1 MMKMICP
8 NCGKEYNEK
17 MTCCISCG
25 TDLVPY
31 AVERGTEQ
39 SGQIAFEPLIPDN
52 IPTSEAA
59 ENSGFVREIPGH
71 SPVSFEP
78 TEPAPADVN
87 EIPVPLSE
95 AGRKRISVS
104 GAAKFTGSL
113 AASLM
118 MFAFILLF
126 SVSSAVRLATS
137 GSKIARFAE
146 SLDVMNLPA
155 AEAAI
160 PTEGYGISG
169 DATVQEAIFVMS
181 QGTGLSRE
189 DIKTIYEASTIQSF
203 MTAQLTEYAEFVRSG
218 KMPEKLTADKLKSVF
233 SENLNVIDDALG
245 KPLSQHDINLAF
257 SEIDS
262 VQPVLDKLSPASLE
276 EHLGGGGI
284 TALRLLSSMPVIIGA
299 AALAAAMLPLLRA
312 INRKNSAMLRWGG
325 GAVIVGGAAVSAAV
339 FLFTVQP
346 VPIRDR
352 LLRSIAKCAA
362 DVIAPDLYRIGGI
375 LAVLGA
381 VMLVWAGTLK
391 NAQSVQTAQTAQT
404 AGRI

>member
-31 AVERGTEQ
+31 TVERGTEQ
-39 SGQIAFEPLIPDN
+39 SGQIAFEPLIPEEN
-52 IPTSEAA
+52 PTSEAA
-59 ENSGFVREIPGH
+59 ENLGFVREIAGH
-71 SPVSFEP
+71 SSVAFEP
-78 TEPAPADVN
+78 SEPAPSEEN
-87 EIPVPLSE
+87 EIPVPVS
-95 AGRKRISVS
+95 AAVRKGISVS

-113 AASLM
+113 AVSLM

-137 GSKIARFAE
+137 GSKIAHFAE

-155 AEAAI
+155 SEAAI
-160 PTEGYGISG
+160 PTEGYGVSG

-181 QGTGLSRE
+181 QGTGLSRD

-203 MTAQLTEYAEFVRSG
+203 MTSQLTEYAEFVRSG
-218 KMPEKLTADKLKSVF
+218 KIPEKLTADKLKSLF
-233 SENLNVIDDALG
+233 SENLSVIDDALG

-276 EHLGGGGI
+276 ELLGGGGI
-284 TALRLLSSMPVIIGA
+284 TALRLLSTMPVIIG
-299 AALAAAMLPLLRA
+299 AAMLPLLRA

-325 GAVIVGGAAVSAAV
+325 VAVLAGGAAVSAAV

-346 VPIRDR
+346 APIRDR
-352 LLRSIAKCAA
+352 LLKSIAKCAA

-381 VMLVWAGTLK
+381 VMLIWAGTLK
-391 NAQSVQTAQTAQT
+391 KAQAV
-404 AGRI
+404 

>member
-31 AVERGTEQ
+31 TVERGTEQ
-39 SGQIAFEPLIPDN
+39 SGQIAFEPLIPEES
-52 IPTSEAA
+52 PTSEAA
-59 ENSGFVREIPGH
+59 ENLGFVREIAGH
-71 SPVSFEP
+71 SSVAFEP
-78 TEPAPADVN
+78 SEPAPSEEN
-87 EIPVPLSE
+87 EIPVPVSA
-95 AGRKRISVS
+95 AGRKGISVS

-113 AASLM
+113 AVSLM

-137 GSKIARFAE
+137 GSKIAHFAE

-155 AEAAI
+155 SEAAI
-160 PTEGYGISG
+160 PTEGYGVSG

-181 QGTGLSRE
+181 QGTGLSRD

-203 MTAQLTEYAEFVRSG
+203 MTSQLTEYAEFVRSG
-218 KMPEKLTADKLKSVF
+218 KIPEKLTADKLKSLF
-233 SENLNVIDDALG
+233 SENLSVIDDALG

-276 EHLGGGGI
+276 ELLGGGGI
-284 TALRLLSSMPVIIGA
+284 TALRLLSTMPVIIGA

-325 GAVIVGGAAVSAAV
+325 VAVLAGGAAVSAAV

-346 VPIRDR
+346 APIRDR
-352 LLRSIAKCAA
+352 LLKSIAKCAA

-381 VMLVWAGTLK
+381 VMLIWAGTLK
-391 NAQSVQTAQTAQT
+391 KAQAV
-404 AGRI
+404 

>member
-1 MMKMICP
+1 MKMICP

-31 AVERGTEQ
+31 SVERGTEQ
-39 SGQIAFEPLIPDN
+39 SGQIAFEPLIP
-52 IPTSEAA
+52 EADPGTDGGEA
-59 ENSGFVREIPGH
+59 GFVREMSGH
-71 SPVSFEP
+71 SAVSFGSSEP
-78 TEPAPADVN
+78 VPTDAVSAETE
-87 EIPVPLSE
+87 EIPVPVVSS
-95 AGRKRISVS
+95 AKRRVSLS

-113 AASLM
+113 AAALM
-118 MFAFILLF
+118 MFGFILLF
-126 SVSSAVRLATS
+126 SASSAVRLATS
-137 GSKIARFAE
+137 GSRIARFAE

-160 PTEGYGISG
+160 PTEGYGVSE

-181 QGTGLSRE
+181 RGTGLSRE
-189 DIKTIYEASTIQSF
+189 DIRTIYEASTVQSF
-203 MTAQLTEYAEFVRSG
+203 ITAQLTEYAEFLRSG
-218 KMPEKLTADKLKSVF
+218 KIPERITSDKLKSVF
-233 SENLNVIDDALG
+233 SENLSVIDNALG

-276 EHLGGGGI
+276 ELLGGGGI
-284 TALRLLSSMPVIIGA
+284 TALRLLSSMPIIIGA

-312 INRKNSAMLRWGG
+312 INRKSSAMLRWGG
-325 GAVIVGGAAVSAAV
+325 GAILAGGAAVSAAV

-346 VPIRDR
+346 APIRDR
-352 LLRSIAKCAA
+352 LLRNIAKCAA

-375 LAVLGA
+375 LAVLG
-381 VMLVWAGTLK
+381 VFMLIWAGTLK
-391 NAQSVQTAQTAQT
+391 KAQEV
-404 AGRI
+404 

>member
-1 MMKMICP
+1 MICP

-31 AVERGTEQ
+31 TVERGTEQ

-52 IPTSEAA
+52 SPTPEAA
-59 ENSGFVREIPGH
+59 ENSGFVREITGH
-71 SPVSFEP
+71 SSVSIEP
-78 TEPAPADVN
+78 SEPAAVEI
-87 EIPVPLSE
+87 EIPVPVSA
-95 AGRKRISVS
+95 AGRKRICVS

-113 AASLM
+113 AVSFM

-160 PTEGYGISG
+160 PTEGYGVSG

-218 KMPEKLTADKLKSVF
+218 KIPEKLTADKLKSVF
-233 SENLNVIDDALG
+233 SENLSVIDDALG

-276 EHLGGGGI
+276 ELLGGGGI
-284 TALRLLSSMPVIIGA
+284 TVLRLLSTMPVIITA

-325 GAVIVGGAAVSAAV
+325 GAVLAGGAAVSAAV

-346 VPIRDR
+346 APIRDR
-352 LLRSIAKCAA
+352 LLKSIAKCAA

-381 VMLVWAGTLK
+381 VMLIWAGTLK
-391 NAQSVQTAQTAQT
+391 KAQAV
-404 AGRI
+404 

>member
-1 MMKMICP
+1 MKMICP

-25 TDLVPY
+25 TDLVPFR
-31 AVERGTEQ
+31 VERGTEQ
-39 SGQIAFEPLIPDN
+39 SGQIAFEPLIPDEK
-52 IPTSEAA
+52 PYTEDAEAP
-59 ENSGFVREIPGH
+59 GFVRETAGH
-71 SPVSFEP
+71 SPAPSEP
-78 TEPAPADVN
+78 PEPAAAEGD
-87 EIPVPLSE
+87 EIPVPVSP
-95 AGRKRISVS
+95 ANRKAISVS

-113 AASLM
+113 AVSLM
-118 MFAFILLF
+118 MFAFIMLF

-137 GSKIARFAE
+137 GSRIARFAE

-160 PTEGYGISG
+160 PTEGYGVSG

-181 QGTGLSRE
+181 RGTGLSRE
-189 DIKTIYEASTIQSF
+189 DIRTIYEASTIQSF

-218 KMPEKLTADKLKSVF
+218 KIPEKLTADKLKSVF
-233 SENLNVIDDALG
+233 SENLSVIDDAMG

-276 EHLGGGGI
+276 ELLGGGGI
-284 TALRLLSSMPVIIGA
+284 TALRLLSTMPVIISA

-312 INRKNSAMLRWGG
+312 INRKSSSMLRWGG
-325 GAVIVGGAAVSAAV
+325 GTVLAGGAAVSAAV

-346 VPIRDR
+346 APIRDK

-362 DVIAPDLYRIGGI
+362 EVIAPDLYRIGGV
-375 LAVLGA
+375 LAVLG
-381 VMLVWAGTLK
+381 VFMLIWAGALK
-391 NAQSVQTAQTAQT
+391 KARAV
-404 AGRI
+404 

>member
-1 MMKMICP
+1 MEMICP

-31 AVERGTEQ
+31 RVECGTEQ
-39 SGQIAFEPLIPDN
+39 NGQIAFEPLIPEENPVSAD
-52 IPTSEAA
+52 A
-59 ENSGFVREIPGH
+59 EEPGFVREIAGRLPA
-71 SPVSFEP
+71 SL
-78 TEPAPADVN
+78 EPAGPVLAEEN
-87 EIPVPLSE
+87 EIPVPVIS
-95 AGRKRISVS
+95 ADRKRISVS
-104 GAAKFTGSL
+104 GAARFTGSL
-113 AASLM
+113 AVSLM

-160 PTEGYGISG
+160 PTEGYGVSG

-181 QGTGLSRE
+181 SGTGLTRE
-189 DIKTIYEASTIQSF
+189 DIKTIYEASTVQSF

-218 KMPEKLTADKLKSVF
+218 KIPEKLTADKLKSVF
-233 SENLNVIDDALG
+233 SENLSLIDSALG

-276 EHLGGGGI
+276 ELLGGGGL
-284 TALRLLSSMPVIIGA
+284 TALRLLSSMPIIIGA

-312 INRKNSAMLRWGG
+312 INRKSSAMLRWGG
-325 GAVIVGGAAVSAAV
+325 GAVLAGGAAVSAAV

-346 VPIRDR
+346 APIRDK

-362 DVIAPDLYRIGGI
+362 DVIAPDLYRIGGV

-391 NAQSVQTAQTAQT
+391 KAQTAN
-404 AGRI
+404 R